1 MISLYFFIGKT
12 PEEAKKEIQE
22 KINLEKNKEINQMLH
37 AIKSAPDLWDM
48 RVWRQYK
55 DRKEVREWI
64 KNDCVPNNCGHVQ
77 YCIRRLL
84 NLQVPENAIIDA
96 VMENGYRSYSNRI
109 VPCFIDPVLCPRF
122 REHRNYSDCNCD
134 DCV

>member
-1 MISLYFFIGKT
+1 MTTLSFFIGKT

-22 KINLEKNKEINQMLH
+22 KINLEKNKEISNLLH
-37 AIKSAPDLWDM
+37 TIKSAPDLWDM

-55 DRKEVREWI
+55 DREEVREWI

-84 NLQVPENAIIDA
+84 YLLVPENVVIDA
-96 VMENGYRSYSNRI
+96 VMENGNKSYNNRI
-109 VPCFIDPVLCPRF
+109 APCFIDPELCPRF
-122 REHRNYSDCNCD
+122 RKHWNYWDCNCN